1 MDSILSALLW
11 LDIKLL
17 AAVTL
22 GKSLP
27 GETISAAAYNGERT
41 GKFIGRMARPVIDLL
56 FRPFEKNHCRSAW
69 HWQNHLYYKD

>member
-1 MDSILSALLW
+1 VNAILKVLLA
-11 LDIKLL
+11 LDIFLFR
-17 AAVTL
+17 VITL

-27 GETISAAAYNGERT
+27 GETASAAAYNAERT
-41 GKFIGRMARPVIDLL
+41 GKIFGRIFRPLIDLL